1 VKLVGL
7 LCNCTADGD
16 PKQQLSASL
25 INRAFLIDELL
36 APADIRVFLYSPKD
50 VAPTGDV
57 PGYVREGEDLVA
69 ARRPVPRV
77 NANLT
82 YATRRLLEQGM
93 GYRRFKEWTRQ
104 HGIGIYVPYE
114 FSELVSNKRKAY
126 EVVRAYDESLHPH
139 TEDFVGSA
147 VQIES
152 FLARSELVFVKP
164 RAGNKGNRIFVLRRA
179 GSEFS
184 LKYYD
189 TRARRSFP
197 RISLKAALALVD
209 VAAGEEHY
217 VLQEGVESLRYQD
230 AVFDV
235 RVVMV
240 HDGRGWHAIF
250 ETRLAPPDSDLS
262 NVFQGG
268 SIRVTG
274 ELLASMLGATE
285 SHALEER
292 VRRVSLG
299 LAERLESLY
308 PAALPEMGFDFVL
321 DRGRRLHLVEV
332 NAKPG
337 LAGVGSESKLFDW
350 KAEDEALHE
359 VWSRPHAK
367 HLAGFLR
374 HKLEAG

>member
-1 VKLVGL
+1 MKLVGL
-7 LCNCTADGD
+7 LCNCTADEN
-16 PKQQLSASL
+16 PKQQLSPSL
-25 INRAFLIDELL
+25 LNRAFLIDELL
-36 APADIRVFLYSPKD
+36 APAGIRVFLYSPKD
-50 VAPTGDV
+50 VTPTGDV
-57 PGYVREGEDLVA
+57 AGYVREDEDLVA
-69 ARRPVPRV
+69 ARQPVPRV
-77 NANLT
+77 NANWT
-82 YATRRLLEQGM
+82 YATRRLLDQGM

-104 HGIGIYVPYE
+104 NGIGIYVPYE
-114 FSELVSNKRKAY
+114 FSELVSNKHKTY
-126 EVVRAYDESLHPH
+126 EAVRAYDEALHPH
-139 TEDFVGSA
+139 TEDFIGSSA
-147 VQIES
+147 QIES
-152 FLARSELVFVKP
+152 FLARSALVFVKP

-179 GSEFS
+179 GSEYS

-189 TRARRSFP
+189 TRALRSFP
-197 RISLKAALALVD
+197 RITLKAALALVD

-240 HDGRGWHAIF
+240 HDGLGWHAIL
-250 ETRLAPPDSDLS
+250 ETIRAPPDSDLS

-285 SHALEER
+285 SHALEEQ
-292 VRRVSLG
+292 VRRVSHG
-299 LAERLESLY
+299 LAEHLESLY
-308 PAALPEMGFDFVL
+308 PAALPEIGFDFVL
-321 DRGRRLHLVEV
+321 DGARRLHLVEV

-337 LAGVGSESKLFDW
+337 LAGIGSESKLFDW
-350 KAEDEALHE
+350 KAEEEPLHE

-374 HKLEAG
+374 HKIEGG